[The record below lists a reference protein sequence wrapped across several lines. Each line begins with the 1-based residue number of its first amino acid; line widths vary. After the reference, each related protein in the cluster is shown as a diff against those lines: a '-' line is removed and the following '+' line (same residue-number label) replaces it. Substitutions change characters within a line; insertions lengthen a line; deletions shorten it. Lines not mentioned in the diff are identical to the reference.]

1 MNRRD
6 FIRAAGIASSALT
19 LSAGRVLNTAGA
31 ETESQ
36 PQSEI
41 NISPALW
48 PAAEREQYLSLETEF
63 NGPHPAA
70 IGTQGMVAGTSN
82 PLAIHAGLVVLKQ
95 GGTAAD
101 AALCTALT
109 QVSLMFGAAT
119 SYAGVMNSLYYESST
134 GKVHAM
140 DACYNT
146 VKNETDPL
154 SIPPLGTPSGRSV
167 LVPGF
172 MAGVQSLHG
181 RFGRLPFASLFEPAI
196 WVAETGVAA
205 NAFLVKP
212 LASQK
217 QFVTRLPAGKQI
229 FNKPDGETYKDG
241 DIFRQSTL
249 AETLKTIASNGAD
262 YMYKGEWARKF
273 VNAVQTEGGKL
284 TLDDL
289 AAYRVN
295 WADPLELSYHEYRLT
310 SLGAPNI
317 GGTTT
322 LVAMNLVAAAD
333 LKQFGHYTT
342 SAEALYW
349 FIQITRMATM
359 LASRPEHTF
368 KDQFPGID
376 LSATS
381 LLTQETAKRIWQRM
395 QQSDWNEVMDALRG
409 GKPASNHSA
418 GVVAVDSDGN
428 MASLVHSIN
437 SIGWGSTGVF
447 IGGVSVPDSAC
458 IQQVTVA
465 KAGPGKPLP
474 GPANPVI
481 VLEEGQPVLG
491 SSAIGSGLHPV
502 TIQNLTNV
510 LDFSM
515 TPKNAAETPNF
526 MGPYYGIQLTG
537 PAKPEMEK
545 ETLGEGDF
553 PSEII
558 THVQSLGQQIKSVP
572 KLQNRAQLG
581 YWIGIQADRKKKQF
595 SGGVTPELNA
605 RVEGY

>member
-6 FIRAAGIASSALT
+6 FIRAAGIVGSAMTLNVLT
-19 LSAGRVLNTAGA
+19 SARA
-31 ETESQ
+31 ETEGQ
-36 PQSEI
+36 PKSEI
-41 NISPALW
+41 MLSPAW
-48 PAAEREQYLSLETEF
+48 WSAAEREHYLALEAEF

-82 PLAIHAGLVVLKQ
+82 PLAIHAGLVALKQ

-101 AALCTALT
+101 AALCAALT

-119 SYAGVMNSLYYESST
+119 SYAGVMNALYYESST

-172 MAGVQSLHG
+172 MAGVQSMHD

-229 FNKPDGETYKDG
+229 FTKPDGEIYKDG
-241 DIFRQSTL
+241 DLFRQATL
-249 AETLKTIASNGAD
+249 AETLKTIAKNGAD
-262 YMYKGEWARKF
+262 YMYQGEWARQF
-273 VNAVQTEGGKL
+273 VDAVQTEGGKL

-295 WADPLELSYHEYRLT
+295 WADPLELSYRRYRLT
-310 SLGAPNI
+310 SLGAPNV
-317 GGTTT
+317 GGATT
-322 LVAMNLVAAAD
+322 LVAMNLIAAAD

-342 SAEALYW
+342 SAKALYW
-349 FIQITRMATM
+349 FIQVTRLATL
-359 LASRPEHTF
+359 LANRPAQSF

-395 QQSDWNEVMDALRG
+395 QQSDWNQVMGALRG

-437 SIGWGSTGVF
+437 SIGWGSTGIF
-447 IGGVSVPDSAC
+447 IGGISVPDSAC
-458 IQQVTVA
+458 IQQGTVA
-465 KAGPGKPLP
+465 KAGPGMPLP

-491 SSAIGSGLHPV
+491 CSAIGSGLHPV
-502 TIQNLTNV
+502 TIQNLVNV

-515 TPKNAAETPNF
+515 APKVAADTPNF

-537 PAKPEMEK
+537 PAKPEMAK

-553 PSEII
+553 TDEII
-558 THVQSLGQQIKSVP
+558 ARVDALGQQIKSVP

-581 YWIGIQADRKKKQF
+581 YWIGIQTGGKKKQLG
-595 SGGVTPELNA
+595 GGVTPELNA